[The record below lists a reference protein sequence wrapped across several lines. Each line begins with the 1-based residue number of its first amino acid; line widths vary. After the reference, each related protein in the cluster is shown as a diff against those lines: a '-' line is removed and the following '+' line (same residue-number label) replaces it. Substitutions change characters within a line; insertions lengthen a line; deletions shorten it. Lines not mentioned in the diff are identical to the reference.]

1 MAFFQGYE
9 SSPFKASLK
18 NRAHRHHGTKH
29 MKELHLFQP
38 FLDFLTL
45 VEEFFHL
52 PSLVI
57 DLEPSILIQSPTL
70 KPLFIP

>member
-9 SSPFKASLK
+9 SSPFKTSQR
-18 NRAHRHHGTKH
+18 NGAHQHHSTKH
-29 MKELHLFQP
+29 VELHLFQP

-45 VEEFFHL
+45 VEEIFHL
-52 PSLVI
+52 PSFVL
-57 DLEPSILIQSPTL
+57 DLEPSILIQNPTF